1 MPARGK
7 GGCLRYEL
15 VVRVEVRQTEGSYS
29 GGGLNVNESFPFDA
43 VNFAELCRVLTKF
56 HDLAEEIR
64 QVSAGQ
70 RGKH

>member
-1 MPARGK
+1 M
-7 GGCLRYEL
+7 RYEL
-15 VVRVEVRQTEGSYS
+15 SIRVEVRQAEGYS

-43 VNFAELCRVLTKF
+43 TDFAELCRVLTKF

-70 RGKH
+70 RGKR